1 MLVWSKADSSC
12 NLLKERAKYNMI
24 VNKNS
29 SVYYRLNGQYSRNI
43 GDIIKKGIISYKIP
57 YIISLIK

>member
-1 MLVWSKADSSC
+1 
-12 NLLKERAKYNMI
+12 MI